1 MPHGAHTRDLG
12 RSRSWRKATVRS
24 LAQAVLRKGRIVTT
38 RAKAKEA
45 QRAVERLITLGK
57 RGTLSDRRQAMSV
70 VNDAEAVR
78 RLFAELA
85 PLMKDR
91 RGGYTRVVW
100 NGYRSGDGASLA
112 VLELVDRPGEIK
124 PPAKPKNKEEKEKP
138 KARPERPKVQ
148 EKKTQ
153 PEWQLPPKPKEEQAP
168 SKKPEG
174 FLDGLRKFF
183 RRREQS

>member
-24 LAQAVLRKGRIVTT
+24 LAQAVLREGRIVTT

-57 RGTLSDRRQAMSV
+57 RGTLSARRRAMGV
-70 VNDAEAVR
+70 VNDAELVR
-78 RLFAELA
+78 RLFSELA

-112 VLELVDRPGEIK
+112 ILELVERPGEIT
-124 PPAKPKNKEEKEKP
+124 PPEKPKGKEKP
-138 KARPERPKVQ
+138 KPRPEKPKVQ
-148 EKKTQ
+148 EKKVQ
-153 PEWQLPPKPKEEQAP
+153 PERPPQPRPREEKAP
-168 SKKPEG
+168 PEKRKG
-174 FLDGLRKFF
+174 FIDGLRKFF
-183 RRREQS
+183 RRRENP